1 MNGVFDNKGLGVGCN
16 WCFFVFAS
24 CFYVLGLGHGVG

>member
-1 MNGVFDNKGLGVGCN
+1 MEYLIVRVWESIVTG
-16 WCFFVFAS
+16 VFAS